1 MAANLIDRWREWGLS
16 SAEIERL
23 TRADQ
28 RSEALERRLRMRG
41 KAFFSRGKRGVVST
55 AEVLLPATWPLRAD
69 DDDVAPERPA
79 PVGCGSSA
87 GAAAAGEEAA
97 GEGSGGE

>member
-41 KAFFSRGKRGVVST
+41 DGRWETR
-55 AEVLLPATWPLRAD
+55 
-69 DDDVAPERPA
+69 RPA
-79 PVGCGSSA
+79 A
-87 GAAAAGEEAA
+87 GGLR
-97 GEGSGGE
+97 